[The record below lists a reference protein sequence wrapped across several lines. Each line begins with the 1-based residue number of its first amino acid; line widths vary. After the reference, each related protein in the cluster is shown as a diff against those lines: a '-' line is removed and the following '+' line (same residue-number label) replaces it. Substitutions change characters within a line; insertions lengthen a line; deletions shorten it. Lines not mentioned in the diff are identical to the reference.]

1 MNQHTLKTF
10 EYYSILE
17 KVKEYS
23 LTEEGKNFIL
33 NIKPYTDFA
42 DVEKLLLETGDA
54 MSFLNNNSHPL
65 RGLKS
70 IKEPLKMLVH
80 SGILSPIEIWNI
92 ANNLQIISNFQQI
105 MKNRVSYPYLNKI
118 IRSIA
123 DFPDLT
129 RNIMDSIAE
138 DGTVLDNASAEL
150 KTIRKRILILK
161 ERLRSAIE
169 GIVNSSNYKALL
181 QDFYITERNGRWVVP
196 VKSDFKNS
204 FPGIVHDVS
213 SSGSTVFMEPLATIP
228 LSNEIVTLEK
238 KEIEEIKRIL
248 KDFSEK
254 LKSHLPDLENL
265 LQTTIYLESLF
276 ARALFGASFR
286 GVIPE
291 LVKDKKIEI
300 IGGKHPLLN
309 VEVVPVDIEIGTS
322 YRTLIITGPNT
333 GGKTVTL
340 KMVGLFTLLV
350 QSGFPI
356 PVFKATFGVFP
367 KIFAD
372 IGDEQSITQNM
383 STFSSHIGNI
393 SSFIKDIDDTSLVI
407 LDELGAGTDP
417 QEGSSLAYSITTY
430 IHSLKPL
437 LIISTHHGN
446 LKTFPY
452 SFPLAAN
459 GSMEFNLES
468 LKPTYRLIIG
478 VPGRS
483 YALFIAS
490 NLGIPETI
498 IAQANSYLPESQKEF
513 SELVKSLEKARL
525 SYEAKRKEYDLL
537 SSESEETIAYYNN
550 QIKELKSKKQK
561 ILSEIRLEGK
571 EEIEKALTSMKEA
584 LKSLSDQ
591 KISLKVAQKIY
602 QEQKERAESFL
613 NTLQSREQEAVK
625 PQDLKTPEDIIPGDE
640 VFVETLGKF
649 GTVLKIFSPKKTA
662 LIQIGSLNT
671 EIPVK
676 LIKVRTNPS
685 KNKERLEDKSYT
697 SMVTYQNIPPI
708 IDLHGMRGE
717 EALILLDQYI
727 EQSYLSNYKQ
737 VRIIHGIG
745 KGILKRLVRDYLK
758 KHPYISH
765 YLADPDEG
773 DGVTL
778 AFFNR

>member
-23 LTEEGKNFIL
+23 LTEEGKTFIL

-42 DVEKLLLETGDA
+42 DVEKLLLETGEA
-54 MSFLNNNSHPL
+54 MTFLNNNSHPL

-70 IKEPLKMLVH
+70 IKEPLAILAH
-80 SGILSPIEIWNI
+80 NGIISPIELWNI
-92 ANNLQIISNFQQI
+92 ANNMQIISNFQQT
-105 MKNRVSYPYLNKI
+105 MKDRVSYPYLNKI
-118 IRSIA
+118 IKSIA
-123 DFPDLT
+123 EFPDLS
-129 RNIMDSIAE
+129 RNIMDSISE
-138 DGTVLDNASAEL
+138 DGTVLDKASLEL
-150 KTIRKRILILK
+150 KTIRKKIVILK

-169 GIVNSSNYKALL
+169 GIVNSSNYKTYL
-181 QDFYITERNGRWVVP
+181 QDSYITERNGRWVVP
-196 VKSDFKNS
+196 VKSDLKNN
-204 FPGIVHDVS
+204 FPGIVHDIS
-213 SSGSTVFMEPLATIP
+213 SSGSTVFMEPLTTIP

-238 KEIEEIKRIL
+238 KEIEEIRRIL

-254 LKSHLPDLENL
+254 LKSHLSELENL
-265 LQTTIYLESLF
+265 LQSTIYLESLF

-309 VEVVPVDIEIGTS
+309 VEAVPVDIEIGSS

-356 PVFKATFGVFP
+356 PAFKATFGVFP
-367 KIFAD
+367 KVFAD

-393 SSFIKDIDDTSLVI
+393 SSFINDVDENSLVI

-417 QEGSSLAYSITTY
+417 QEGSVLAYSITSY

-452 SFPLAAN
+452 SFPQSAN

-498 IAQANSYLPESQKEF
+498 IVQANSYLPESQKEF
-513 SELVKSLEKARL
+513 SELVKNLEEARL
-525 SYEAKRKEYDLL
+525 SYEAKRKEYDRL
-537 SSESEETIAYYNN
+537 SIESENIITYYNN
-550 QIKELKSKKQK
+550 QTKELKLKKQK
-561 ILSEIRLEGK
+561 ILSEIRSENK
-571 EEIEKALTSMKEA
+571 NEIDKILISMKEG
-584 LKSLSDQ
+584 LKSLIDQ
-591 KISLKVAQKIY
+591 NVSLKVAQKIY
-602 QEQKERAESFL
+602 QEQKEQAESFL
-613 NTLQSREQEAVK
+613 NTLQTKEQETVK
-625 PQDLKTPEDIIPGDE
+625 PQDLKTPEEIIPGNE

-649 GTVLKIFSPKKTA
+649 GSVLKIFSTRNTA
-662 LIQIGSLNT
+662 LVQIGALNT
-671 EIPVK
+671 EIPFK
-676 LIKVRTNPS
+676 SIKVRTNPL
-685 KNKERLEDKSYT
+685 KNQERLADKNYT
-697 SMVTYQNIPPI
+697 PMVTYQNIPPT

-717 EALILLDQYI
+717 EAMILLDQYI
-727 EQSYLSNYKQ
+727 EQSYLSNYLQ

-745 KGILKRLVRDYLK
+745 KGILKRLVRNYLK

-765 YLADPDEG
+765 FSTDPDEG
-773 DGVTL
+773 EGVTL
-778 AFFNR
+778 VFFNR